1 MSKQP
6 GYDLQ
11 VAADDWGKEAIP
23 ARLPAGVSGHAGVFR
38 QATFDAFIAGAQ
50 WARERDAINGVV
62 RHPPASPSLWARF
75 RDWWAMV
82 RDFPPQLP
90 F

>member
-11 VAADDWGKEAIP
+11 QAADQWAKENAPIAAQSP
-23 ARLPAGVSGHAGVFR
+23 MPVYRHYG
-38 QATFDAFIAGAQ
+38 FDAFIAGAQ

-62 RHPPASPSLWARF
+62 RHPPVAPSLWARL
-75 RDWWAMV
+75 RAWWAMV
-82 RDFPPQLP
+82 RDFPPKLP